1 MRLEGLYSKERLGI
15 SFELFPPKKWE
26 GMAHLFEHFRE
37 LATCEPS
44 FVTCTYGAGGATR
57 ERTLEVLD
65 WIRGDY
71 PEIPVAAHLTCV
83 GATREDLRDYVHK
96 AMEQGVQGIVAL
108 RGDPPR
114 GEASYTPVPGGL
126 NHANELVALIREIS
140 SEMMVLVA
148 GYPEKHPEAGS
159 IEDDLDYLRRKVD
172 TGADAVLS
180 QLFYDNEVFF
190 RFRDHCDRAGI
201 RVPIVPGILPVTNLA
216 QVKRITSL
224 CGTQL
229 TRRLLERLEVY
240 SDDEEGQFSVGVYYA
255 ARQVEELIEGGA
267 PGIHFYALNNSRATA
282 LICRA
287 LTLSRLKPGQGSLS

>member
-1 MRLEGLYSKERLGI
+1 VRLKGLYTPDHLGI

-26 GMAHLFEHFRE
+26 GMAHLFEHFQE
-37 LATCEPS
+37 LASCSPS

-71 PEIPVAAHLTCV
+71 PQIPVAAHLTCV
-83 GATREDLRDYVHK
+83 GSTREELLEYIQK
-96 AMEQGVQGIVAL
+96 ALEQGVQGIVAL

-114 GEASYTPVPGGL
+114 GETVYTPVPGGL
-126 NHANELVALIREIS
+126 NHADELVALIREVS
-140 SEMMVLVA
+140 PEMMVLVA
-148 GYPEKHPEAGS
+148 GYPEKHPEAAS
-159 IEDDLDYLRRKVD
+159 IDEDLDYLRHKVD
-172 TGADAVLS
+172 TGADGVLS

-190 RFRDHCDRAGI
+190 RFRDRCDRAGI

-224 CGTQL
+224 CGTKL

-240 SDDEEGQFSVGVYYA
+240 SEDEEGQFSVGVYYA
-255 ARQVEELIEGGA
+255 ARQVEELIEAGA

-287 LTLSRLKPGQGSLS
+287 LTLSRLKPGQSALS